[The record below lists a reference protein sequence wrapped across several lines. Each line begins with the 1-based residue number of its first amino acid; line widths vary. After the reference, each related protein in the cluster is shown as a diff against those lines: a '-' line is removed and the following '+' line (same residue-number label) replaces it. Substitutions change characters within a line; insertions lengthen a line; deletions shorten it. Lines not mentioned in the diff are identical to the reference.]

1 MSVDL
6 SGRVAIVTGASRG
19 IGRAIALAFARA
31 GARVALAS
39 RKLEGLEEVAREIVA
54 GGGNALAVAT
64 HVGQEEAVG
73 ALVER
78 TVEAFGGI
86 DILVNNAGT
95 NPHFG
100 PVLTAT
106 TAQWDKILEV
116 NLRSAFLLIQR
127 ALPHLDARGGGK
139 IINMASVAGLH
150 PSLGMGIYGISKAG
164 LIMLTHVLARELGPQ
179 HIQVN
184 AIAPGV
190 IKTRLSSA
198 LWESPDLAEALTRST
213 PLGRLGDVDD
223 VVGAALYL
231 ASSLSDYVTGEVLV
245 VDGGMS
251 LVGGIG

>member
-1 MSVDL
+1 
-6 SGRVAIVTGASRG
+6 
-19 IGRAIALAFARA
+19 
-31 GARVALAS
+31 
-39 RKLEGLEEVAREIVA
+39 
-54 GGGNALAVAT
+54 
-64 HVGQEEAVG
+64 
-73 ALVER
+73 
-78 TVEAFGGI
+78 
-86 DILVNNAGT
+86 
-95 NPHFG
+95 
-100 PVLTAT
+100 
-106 TAQWDKILEV
+106 
-116 NLRSAFLLIQR
+116 
-127 ALPHLDARGGGK
+127 
-139 IINMASVAGLH
+139 
-150 PSLGMGIYGISKAG
+150 
-164 LIMLTHVLARELGPQ
+164 LARELGPQ

>member
-6 SGRVAIVTGASRG
+6 SGRVAIITGASRG
-19 IGRAIALAFARA
+19 IGRAIALAFAKA

-39 RKLEGLEEVAREIVA
+39 RKAEGLEEVAREIEA

-64 HVGQEEAVG
+64 HVGQEDAVEA
-73 ALVER
+73 LIER

-127 ALPHLDARGGGK
+127 ALPHLEARGGGK